1 MEPDCDLCLIQ
12 GVQMKLT
19 ALGRLHWP
27 VASSLL
33 WVSAGTACRG
43 ESPVPS
49 LSSAT
54 FGQAAQ
60 AAVAD
65 SHLSLKFLQTI
76 VLISALTFTGMIVIS
91 LMVMLVTST
100 TMARGGTGH
109 RIVVF
114 MAVRLSLTCSHVLRS
129 AAFISCILSVLEI
142 SAVFFYPS
150 LGAWCSCAAPLL
162 FTLLLIAATN
172 FSIVRKEEQLRLRI
186 ALSEG
191 TYRMLFE
198 RILVGAYQ
206 ATLDGRILDCNFS
219 FCQIFGYASC
229 NEVIANSVS
238 VGYLNARDRERF
250 DLWLGAKKRLTNFE
264 QCLRRK
270 DGSTAWVLNTA
281 TLAWSETANEPV
293 VKGTMR
299 DISELRLD
307 LPAWLRKM
315 ADFLVAVRWSFS
327 AASQL

>member
-1 MEPDCDLCLIQ
+1 
-12 GVQMKLT
+12 MKLT
-19 ALGRLHWP
+19 SLGRLHWL
-27 VASSLL
+27 VVSSVF
-33 WVSAGTACRG
+33 WVSAGAAGRA
-43 ESPVPS
+43 ESPIRS

-60 AAVAD
+60 ATVAA
-65 SHLSLKFLQTI
+65 SHLSLIFLQAI
-76 VLISALTFTGMIVIS
+76 VLISALTFSSLIVIS

-109 RIVVF
+109 RIVAL

-129 AAFISCILSVLEI
+129 AAVISCILSVLEI

-150 LGAWCSCAAPLL
+150 LDAWCSYAAPLL

-186 ALSEG
+186 ALSEE

-198 RILVGAYQ
+198 KILVGAYQ

-219 FCQIFGYASC
+219 YCQIFGYASRK
-229 NEVIANSVS
+229 EVMDNSVS
-238 VGYLNARDRERF
+238 VGYLNPRDRERF
-250 DLWLGAKKRLTNFE
+250 DLWLGAKKHLTNFE

-281 TLAWSETANEPV
+281 TLAWSEAGNEPV
-293 VKGTMR
+293 VKGTML
-299 DISELRLD
+299 DISELRMD
-307 LPAWLRKM
+307 LPAWLRKT
-315 ADFLVAVRWSFS
+315 ADILVAVRWSFS
-327 AASQL
+327 TASHL